1 MLHPMTLETLRASAA
16 GEDVE
21 RYRALLRANWSRETL
36 DAVFSLLWKLLAKS
50 MKSSSV
56 SWRNVLACNRT
67 AKKSTKE
74 LNQDVLHR
82 IRSLSL
88 VFTEPALPVMP
99 SAFPATRSSRLVA
112 LAEQAWTFLTLQAL
126 VSLEGETGLV
136 ADAQSL
142 LFLCSAHFLLPQLQQ
157 RGLTAERN
165 CLVCAMYVHTL
176 LVWRTQPAH
185 YLYLQSVLMDHL
197 GEQERRLELLDQSF
211 HMTPPA
217 DHCYLTKA
225 TAYWSELMDLRR
237 YEKASNFLFFLTKH
251 APDFCQEEIKEMLSE
266 TLVEAN
272 NGSK

>member
-1 MLHPMTLETLRASAA
+1 MHCQLQLTYT
-16 GEDVE
+16 
-21 RYRALLRANWSRETL
+21 
-36 DAVFSLLWKLLAKS
+36 
-50 MKSSSV
+50 
-56 SWRNVLACNRT
+56 WRLYFQDHGAQFR
-67 AKKSTKE
+67 
-74 LNQDVLHR
+74 LDVLDR

-99 SAFPATRSSRLVA
+99 AAFPTNRPNRLTA

-126 VSLEGETGLV
+126 VNLEGETGLF
-136 ADAQSL
+136 ADARSL

-157 RGLTAERN
+157 RGLTAEHD

-185 YLYLQSVLMDHL
+185 YLYLQSVLMDQL

-211 HMTPPA
+211 HMTPPD
-217 DHCYLTKA
+217 DHSYLTKA

-251 APDFCQEEIKEMLSE
+251 GPDYCQEEIKEMLSE